1 MGSATGDFA
10 SRASSR
16 RYQPSRLFLTV
27 LLLAAF
33 SAAVEGLQYA
43 AAGSTAARTP
53 VQPPHSDII
62 THDNRLAQNSE
73 DGDPSGENDD
83 GGGNGS
89 CTAYEIA
96 KAGVVG
102 AAVTTV
108 AVPLIVLFGVGL
120 SPCGPVAGGWFAAN
134 QGAAISAAST
144 MAWLQSLAMGGNA
157 VAAWIIGCVSA
168 ATGGGSGAY
177 LMHLLGCS
185 QE

>member
-1 MGSATGDFA
+1 MRRFVVPLIVYLFAASTTATAVASVAMRAEEGIISHTTQEPEPLLGGDGKEKEDEDGGGA
-10 SRASSR
+10 
-16 RYQPSRLFLTV
+16 T
-27 LLLAAF
+27 
-33 SAAVEGLQYA
+33 E
-43 AAGSTAARTP
+43 TDRT
-53 VQPPHSDII
+53 
-62 THDNRLAQNSE
+62 AQNSE

-89 CTAYEIA
+89 CTAYEVA

-102 AAVTTV
+102 AAVTMI